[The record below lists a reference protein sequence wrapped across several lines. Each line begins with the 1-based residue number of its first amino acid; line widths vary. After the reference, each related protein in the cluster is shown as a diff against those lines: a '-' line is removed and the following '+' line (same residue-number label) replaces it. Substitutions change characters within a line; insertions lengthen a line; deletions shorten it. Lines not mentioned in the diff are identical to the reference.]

1 MAKCDIRITF
11 DSPDRSYRGGDTV
24 AGEVHVQ
31 VNEDIRCN
39 GIVLTHYWRTHGR
52 GNTDRGKKQEIQLT
66 AGVPL
71 QAGEELR
78 FPFEF
83 VAEIWPLTYHGHY
96 INVDHF
102 VHVGVD
108 VPWAFDPKHEEE
120 YILLPGER
128 PPEFTGGRGEVVE
141 FEKAATEVKGIG
153 KIILFVI
160 VAIFLVVFA
169 AFAIVLIPVLL
180 IGGGIYWGWKKMIA
194 SRVGEVKLKMPHLV
208 VGPGEQWP
216 VELSFT
222 PKKTFPVNGIT
233 LKIFAQE
240 SATSGSGTNST
251 THRHTLYEETH
262 TLHPAGALL
271 AGEKFTERFVVGFP
285 DTAAWSIAESDN
297 KVAWS
302 AQIRIDIPR
311 FPDWSKKA
319 ELQVVPVEFLDDVEL
334 SGMEQ
339 IHHASDHSS
348 GAPAAIVTA
357 STSEPENLWSDSPTS
372 SFADAADASDSD
384 AAVTGENM
392 APLLA
397 IVDEIERAGRFGNE
411 RSEIVAATDGH
422 TYDVAVRI
430 DRVSTTFGFSG
441 DDDAFENGR
450 TVIGTIAG
458 TDQKVQLFAV
468 EASNDQLD
476 YLARGG
482 SWQTLATVKNW
493 DSLYDRLVMHE
504 VPFD

>member
-11 DSPDRSYRGGDTV
+11 DSPDRSYCGGDTV
-24 AGEVHVQ
+24 AGEVYVQ

-120 YILLPGER
+120 YILLPGKR
-128 PPEFTGGRGEVVE
+128 PPEFTGERGEVIE
-141 FEKAATEVKGIG
+141 FEKDVTEAKGIV
-153 KIILFVI
+153 KVILFAVVALFI
-160 VAIFLVVFA
+160 VVLA
-169 AFAIVLIPVLL
+169 AFAVVLVPVLL
-180 IGGGIYWGWKKMIA
+180 LAGGIYWGWKKMIA

-233 LKIFAQE
+233 VKIAAQE

-262 TLHPAGALL
+262 TLHPGGALM
-271 AGEKFTERFVVGFP
+271 AGEEFCERFVIDFP

-297 KVAWS
+297 KIAWS

-319 ELQVVPVEFLDDVEL
+319 ELQVVPVEFLDDVAP
-334 SGMEQ
+334 SGIEQ
-339 IHHASDHSS
+339 HQRASDHTLVQPTDM
-348 GAPAAIVTA
+348 GTGPAPE
-357 STSEPENLWSDSPTS
+357 SENQWSDSPES
-372 SFADAADASDSD
+372 ADSD

-397 IVDEIERAGRFGNE
+397 IVDEIEQAGRFGNE
-411 RSEIVAATDGH
+411 RSEIVTAAAGH

-441 DDDAFENGR
+441 DDAAFENGR

-482 SWQTLATVKNW
+482 SWQTLATVASW

>member
-11 DSPDRSYRGGDTV
+11 DNPDRIYRGGDIV

-31 VNEDIRCN
+31 VNEDIRCS
-39 GIVLTHYWRTHGR
+39 GIVLAHYWKTHGR
-52 GNTDRGKKQEIQLT
+52 GNTDRGEKHKIQL
-66 AGVPL
+66 AEGVPL
-71 QAGEELR
+71 QAGEELH

-102 VHVGVD
+102 VHVAVD
-108 VPWAFDPKHEEE
+108 VPWAIDPKHEEE
-120 YILLPGER
+120 YILLPGKR
-128 PPEFTGGRGEVVE
+128 PSEFTGGRGEVVE
-141 FEKAATEVKGIG
+141 FEKSATEAKGIA

-160 VAIFLVVFA
+160 VAIFLVVIA
-169 AFAIVLIPVLL
+169 AFAVVLIPVFL

-194 SRVGEVKLKMPHLV
+194 SRVGEVELKMPRLV

-240 SATSGSGTNST
+240 AATSGSGTNST

-271 AGEKFTERFVVGFP
+271 AGERFSEQFVIDFP
-285 DTAAWSIAESDN
+285 ETAAWSIAESDN
-297 KVAWS
+297 KIAWS
-302 AQIRIDIPR
+302 AEIRIDIPR
-311 FPDWSKKA
+311 FPDWSKKT
-319 ELQVVPVEFLDDVEL
+319 ELQVIPLEFLDAVAP
-334 SGMEQ
+334 SVMEQ
-339 IHHASDHSS
+339 FSSAVDHRYA
-348 GAPAAIVTA
+348 APADMD
-357 STSEPENLWSDSPTS
+357 TSAESAEQWPDTTGTS
-372 SFADAADASDSD
+372 VGSGKVRADL
-384 AAVTGENM
+384 GEDM

-397 IVDEIERAGRFGNE
+397 IVDEISAAGRFGNE
-411 RSEIVAATDGH
+411 RTEIAAATEGH
-422 TYDVAVRI
+422 AYDVEVLI

-441 DDDAFENGR
+441 ADARFENGR
-450 TVIGTIAG
+450 TIIGTIAG
-458 TDQKVQLFAV
+458 TDQKIQLFAV
-468 EASNDQLD
+468 EANNDSLD

-482 SWQTLATVKNW
+482 SWQTLATVKSW